1 MITRL
6 SRAAP
11 SMIEFALSD
20 LGESLKSDRSD
31 VRAIQPGPA
40 VFSIVEEHPATPG
53 FGERL

>member
-6 SRAAP
+6 SGAAP

-20 LGESLKSDRSD
+20 WGESLKSDRSD
-31 VRAIQPGPA
+31 VRAIQTSPA
-40 VFSIVEEHPATPG
+40 VFSIVAERPATPG